1 MTIPANSPRIRDRL
15 RKSLR
20 ADKRIVAAELLVV
33 FALCFARLFPFSVQV
48 FLFAFTSLSLWL
60 RSLTW
65 RDLGLRR
72 SKAWWKIAL
81 RALLAALLIAVV
93 ANLLVQPLVERLIG
107 KGADSSRFENV
118 RGNLMILLAWLAVVW
133 TIAAFGEEMIF
144 RGYLMNRI
152 ADLVGRTRTGWIS
165 SLLGSALIFGLAHG
179 YQGSAG
185 IISTAEIGLFLGILY
200 LINKQ
205 NLWINIVCHG
215 VIDSISLVALY
226 YSSPG

>member
-1 MTIPANSPRIRDRL
+1 MTISADSPKIRDRL

-20 ADKRIVAAELLVV
+20 ADHRIVAAELLAV

-72 SKAWWKIAL
+72 SKAWWKIVL

-93 ANLLVQPLVERLIG
+93 ANLFVQPLVQRLIG
-107 KGADSSRFENV
+107 RGADNSRFENI
-118 RGNLMILLAWLAVVW
+118 RGHPLILLAWLAAVW

-144 RGYLMNRI
+144 RGYLMNRM

-165 SLLGSALIFGLAHG
+165 SLLGSSLIFGLAHG
-179 YQGSAG
+179 YQGLAG
-185 IISTAEIGLFLGILY
+185 IVSTAEIGLFLGILY
-200 LINKQ
+200 LVNNR
-205 NLWINIVCHG
+205 NLWVNIVCHG
-215 VIDSISLVALY
+215 VLDSISLITLY
-226 YSSPG
+226 YS